1 MGKKYNRFLTITLS
15 SMLLFTACSNTG
27 SISVTEENSSHS
39 TTAIVTTSTSQ
50 TEEVTKASD
59 EVSATTAAGTDS
71 GNDDKKDEQGSLD
84 NKDEDNE
91 ENTEVNETKN
101 SSKVVFDTAITSYSA
116 PSGFYPN
123 EFDLSIGVVDASGN
137 EASLED
143 GTIVYTTDGSDPVSS
158 ETATEYTGPIHIY
171 DRSKDENLLSA
182 VNPVEF
188 SGNYNSPNATKDGFS
203 CMINAPGNSSVDKCM
218 VVRSAVKKS
227 DGTYSSSNRA
237 TYFIGTPETHIQGIN
252 DSVKAMQAVSEA
264 APEYFENSGKL
275 AVVSIQMDYN
285 DLFDGEVGI
294 YVKGNQ
300 FEKALAEYLETAKV
314 TDGETARSLDANYKG
329 RGREW
334 ERAAG
339 ISIFE
344 VNGDSC
350 TEIINQNCGIRIQG
364 NYSRSDLIKGFRIV
378 ARNDYGKKNFKYPFF
393 GEAYKNDA
401 GETMD
406 KFKTLVLRPGGN
418 CAFTAK
424 FNDVFWQ
431 SLLTDFDVETQRS
444 RPAIVYLNGEYWGL
458 YLLQEDY
465 NEDYMENLH
474 GVIDKDVV
482 IVKGDA
488 EKYESGYYIDEGI
501 LPEGETDEEFF
512 VKDLKNAFN
521 TYVTLEND
529 ADYEEF
535 CKIVDP
541 ESFRDYFAAELWFNN
556 KWDWPGKNWSMWKV
570 QTPESGNEYADGRWR
585 LMFYDCEFGGV
596 SGSGDARVN
605 TIKDDNYKP
614 YGMLDPET
622 DNIVVTAFI
631 KLMSN
636 EGFRK
641 SFYDRLN
648 YLTENNFEVTNAKNR
663 LNDFTSIYSPL
674 YEQFFNRYPGTGS
687 TKDAVSGGFASAKCI
702 EDFLEKRGD
711 NIQRMIDYAENT
723 IGSDAYKEKVEK
735 EALDKDKE

>member
-27 SISVTEENSSHS
+27 SISVTEENSSQS

-59 EVSATTAAGTDS
+59 EVSAT

-137 EASLED
+137 EVSLED

-171 DRSKDENLLSA
+171 DRSKDENILSA

-300 FEKALAEYLETAKV
+300 FEKALADFEY
-314 TDGETARSLDANYKG
+314 
-329 RGREW
+329 
-334 ERAAG
+334 
-339 ISIFE
+339 
-344 VNGDSC
+344 
-350 TEIINQNCGIRIQG
+350 
-364 NYSRSDLIKGFRIV
+364 
-378 ARNDYGKKNFKYPFF
+378 
-393 GEAYKNDA
+393 
-401 GETMD
+401 
-406 KFKTLVLRPGGN
+406 
-418 CAFTAK
+418 
-424 FNDVFWQ
+424 
-431 SLLTDFDVETQRS
+431 
-444 RPAIVYLNGEYWGL
+444 
-458 YLLQEDY
+458 
-465 NEDYMENLH
+465 
-474 GVIDKDVV
+474 
-482 IVKGDA
+482 
-488 EKYESGYYIDEGI
+488 
-501 LPEGETDEEFF
+501 
-512 VKDLKNAFN
+512 
-521 TYVTLEND
+521 
-529 ADYEEF
+529 
-535 CKIVDP
+535 
-541 ESFRDYFAAELWFNN
+541 
-556 KWDWPGKNWSMWKV
+556 
-570 QTPESGNEYADGRWR
+570 
-585 LMFYDCEFGGV
+585 
-596 SGSGDARVN
+596 
-605 TIKDDNYKP
+605 
-614 YGMLDPET
+614 
-622 DNIVVTAFI
+622 
-631 KLMSN
+631 
-636 EGFRK
+636 
-641 SFYDRLN
+641 
-648 YLTENNFEVTNAKNR
+648 
-663 LNDFTSIYSPL
+663 
-674 YEQFFNRYPGTGS
+674 
-687 TKDAVSGGFASAKCI
+687 
-702 EDFLEKRGD
+702 
-711 NIQRMIDYAENT
+711 
-723 IGSDAYKEKVEK
+723 
-735 EALDKDKE
+735 